1 MFEATINFK
10 CACGSL
16 VNVILTGSEVTEKG
30 ELHLSE
36 SIEQNSNG
44 LIYCHQ
50 GYKDGMDL
58 VCVSCGESTKLSY

>member
-1 MFEATINFK
+1 MFKATLSFK
-10 CACGSL
+10 CDCGSL
-16 VNVILTGSEVTEKG
+16 VNVILEESEVTEKS

-50 GYKDGMDL
+50 GYEDGMDII
-58 VCVSCGESTKLSY
+58 CVICGESTKLLY